1 MRAELL
7 IEPELEFGAGRHV
20 DIRFGLK
27 NYGPVTFDDRTA
39 PKQINVG
46 LVGTA
51 QTIEGVK
58 DWLSHCRNGIPA
70 KPSKKPNLFPAFPGF
85 GLDSCFRAEWVNSP
99 KLESI
104 ITARELDEIMT
115 KEPRSEGV
123 PRLAECFIRECQ
135 TLCEKI
141 RVDVL
146 ICAPPQKLFE
156 YADAGNSFLSD
167 EDHGETPAEQDG
179 DALVFDFHDMLKARG
194 MQLRSPIQLI
204 RPVTYDENV
213 KEVTGT
219 GRVRRLQDPA
229 TRAWNFHT
237 ALYYKAGGTPWRLV
251 RSPSDF
257 PSCFIGIGFYR
268 SLDQQRVH
276 TSVAQIFNER
286 GQGMILRGGEAYKA
300 EDDRQLHLT
309 RNEMAKLM
317 KGVLGKFY
325 AEWKHWPSRAV
336 VHKTSLFNADE
347 IAGCD
352 DALREFGIQS
362 RDLLT
367 LRDCFIRLFRNG
379 QYPPLRGT
387 FVNFDHTHSLLYTR
401 GSIDFYQMYPGMYVP
416 RTLEIVNAQTDATA
430 KTLAQEILALT
441 KMNWNNTQFD
451 AAFPITVKAARQVG
465 SILRYLAKDDPIQ
478 ERYAFYM

>member
-1 MRAELL
+1 MKAELL

-27 NYGPVTFDDRTA
+27 NHGPVTFDDLTV
-39 PKQINVG
+39 PKEINLG
-46 LVGTA
+46 LIGTA
-51 QTIEGVK
+51 QTIERVK
-58 DWLSHCRNGIPA
+58 DWLEHCRNGLPA
-70 KPSKKPNLFPAFPGF
+70 KESKKPNLFPAFPGF

-99 KLESI
+99 KLEAAISV
-104 ITARELDEIMT
+104 RELDEIID
-115 KEPRSEGV
+115 KQPRSEGV
-123 PRLAECFIRECQ
+123 PLLVECFIRECRQ
-135 TLCEKI
+135 LCEKV

-146 ICAPPQKLFE
+146 ICAPPQGLFE
-156 YADAGNSFLSD
+156 YADTGNVLQADDD
-167 EDHGETPAEQDG
+167 EQTPAEPEEES
-179 DALVFDFHDMLKARG
+179 LRFDFHDMLKARG
-194 MQLRSPIQLI
+194 MQLSTPIQLI

-213 KEVTGT
+213 KEMSHS
-219 GRVRRLQDPA
+219 GRARQLQDPA
-229 TRAWNFHT
+229 TCAWNFHT
-237 ALYYKAGGTPWRLV
+237 ALYYKAGGTPWRLA

-268 SLDQQRVH
+268 SRDQQRVH

-286 GQGMILRGGEAYKA
+286 GQGMIFRGGEAYKS

-309 RNEMAKLM
+309 RTEMTKLM
-317 KGVLGKFY
+317 KGVLGKFF

-336 VHKTSLFNADE
+336 VHKTSLFNAE
-347 IAGCD
+347 ELAGCD

-367 LRDCFIRLFRNG
+367 LRDCFIRLFRKG

-387 FVNFDHTHSLLYTR
+387 FVNFDQSHSILYTR

-416 RTLEIVNAQTDATA
+416 RTLEIITAQADAAA

-465 SILRYLAKDDPIQ
+465 SILRYLDIDDPIQ